1 MRILLWNALSF
12 CLLAYALS
20 DCRRD
25 CLNCHRHLYSH
36 HQDDFSLLICVM
48 ECEGKLFSS
57 ATWGLCSKATEG
69 KASSPLD
76 LDSLEEEANR
86 PLEMWDSNL
95 LGRRGNLKHVGG
107 LTRMVDLS
115 KAGDEKRVS
124 KVSSLLHQLE
134 EEDGASDGSQAPLRD
149 LPGQLEI
156 SKGVSGFL
164 GGPFSYGQVAEPGVQ
179 ELQKRFGGFIG
190 VRKSARKWH
199 NQKRF
204 SEFLKQ
210 YLGMSPRS
218 IEYDGLSDD
227 PKEQNEI

>member
-1 MRILLWNALSF
+1 MRVLLWNVLSF

-36 HQDDFSLLICVM
+36 QQDDFSLLICVM
-48 ECEGKLFSS
+48 ECEGKLLSS
-57 ATWGLCSKATEG
+57 ATWGLCSKATGG
-69 KASSPLD
+69 KAPSPLE
-76 LDSLEEEANR
+76 LGSL
-86 PLEMWDSNL
+86 
-95 LGRRGNLKHVGG
+95 
-107 LTRMVDLS
+107 
-115 KAGDEKRVS
+115 
-124 KVSSLLHQLE
+124 
-134 EEDGASDGSQAPLRD
+134 EDGASRPLEVWNGGLKRLGSLARASDLDKAGGEKGVSKTSSLFHQADVGDGDGVQALLRD
-149 LPGQLEI
+149 LPAPFDI
-156 SKGVSGFL
+156 PKGVSGFL
-164 GGPFSYGQVAEPGVQ
+164 NGPFGYEPVGEAGVQ

-218 IEYDGLSDD
+218 VEYDDLADD
-227 PKEQNEI
+227 LKEQNEI

>member
-1 MRILLWNALSF
+1 MRMLLWGILSF
-12 CLLAYALS
+12 CLLAYAHG
-20 DCRRD
+20 DCRKD
-25 CLNCHRHLYSH
+25 CLNCHRHLYS

-57 ATWGLCSKATEG
+57 ATWGLCNKAISG
-69 KASSPLD
+69 KSSLSLD
-76 LDSLEEEANR
+76 HSSLEEMKW
-86 PLEMWDSNL
+86 PLEMWDGSL
-95 LGRRGNLKHVGG
+95 KGARSNLKHHGD

-115 KAGDEKRVS
+115 DGEDKQVSNLFIRQPKIPKRVG
-124 KVSSLLHQLE
+124 
-134 EEDGASDGSQAPLRD
+134 DFLR
-149 LPGQLEI
+149 
-156 SKGVSGFL
+156 
-164 GGPFSYGQVAEPGVQ
+164 GPFNYGQMEEPEVQ

-218 IEYDGLSDD
+218 VEYDGLADD
-227 PKEQNEI
+227 LKEQNEI

>member
-1 MRILLWNALSF
+1 MKMLLWGILSF

-20 DCRRD
+20 DCRKD
-25 CLNCHRHLYSH
+25 CLNCHRHLYS

-57 ATWGLCSKATEG
+57 ATWGLCSKATSG
-69 KASSPLD
+69 KGSFSLGHS
-76 LDSLEEEANR
+76 SLEETKW
-86 PLEMWDSNL
+86 PLEMWDGSL
-95 LGRRGNLKHVGG
+95 KGGRSNLKHHDD

-115 KAGDEKRVS
+115 NGEDKQVS
-124 KVSSLLHQLE
+124 KLSGLIRQPKA
-134 EEDGASDGSQAPLRD
+134 EDNTSDGSQTPLGD
-149 LPGQLEI
+149 LHDQLKI
-156 SKGVSGFL
+156 PKRGGDFL
-164 GGPFSYGQVAEPGVQ
+164 TGPFNYGQMGEPEVQ

-218 IEYDGLSDD
+218 IEYDGLADD
-227 PKEQNEI
+227 LKEQNEI